1 MKFVTYKYK
10 GAEHVGALTTD
21 ESAVIPA
28 SELGL
33 KAESMLELIDEL
45 AGKLPAVLPHSP
57 PQVWG
62 DAGVQGISCAVQH
75 IDQIWHGDKASF
87 CRYYT
92 TEIPFLPNPC
102 FLKTTAFV
110 SFLVKFAVFSR
121 ICRNFFEKISG
132 LQPF

>member
-1 MKFVTYKYK
+1 MKKFVCSVCGYVYEGCLLYTSVDSPRSGQSETVTMHRASFPAAAAFMYSAAEDVYKR
-10 GAEHVGALTTD
+10 
-21 ESAVIPA
+21 
-28 SELGL
+28 
-33 KAESMLELIDEL
+33 
-45 AGKLPAVLPHSP
+45 
-57 PQVWG
+57 Q
-62 DAGVQGISCAVQH
+62 VQGISCAVQH

-92 TEIPFLPNPC
+92 TEIPFLSKPC